1 MLVVGESKE
10 KKVMYDELFG
20 ELILDY
26 EYVAKKEITFWRNT
40 QDVEIRIAVEEDCE
54 ITKVQ
59 RDAYEALMQNWEEM
73 QHKIAYAILQYYNE
87 QEKGAY
93 GPDDEDEFAE
103 WWPDISTVDELVEK
117 IHLDAIVIREEYI
130 MELNGENS
138 IYVLFDRDWG
148 GEDLDDNGV
157 AVLIEDGEVS
167 EVGYKDIAY

>member
-1 MLVVGESKE
+1 MF
-10 KKVMYDELFG
+10 DEIFG

-26 EYVAKKEITFWRNT
+26 DYVAKKESIFLGNSHE
-40 QDVEIRIAVEEDCE
+40 VEIRIAVEEDNE
-54 ITKVQ
+54 ITQVQ
-59 RDAYEALMQNWEEM
+59 RDAYVVLMQNWEEM
-73 QHKIAYAILQYYNE
+73 QQKIASAILQYYNE

-103 WWPDISTVDELVEK
+103 WWPDISTVDELAKK
-117 IHLDAIVIREEYI
+117 IHLNAIVIREEYI

-138 IYVLFDRDWG
+138 IYVLFDCDWG